1 MELLA
6 VEHRQVEEGQ
16 VDGVRE
22 GEIDPLED
30 FFAGAGADGA
40 HEVEE
45 PVAEEQRT
53 RVRHLDAVLQVKE
66 AKMSSSLLSS
76 LLSYR
81 SNEAGTIFFIGTGI
95 SNSTTTHQIL

>member
-53 RVRHLDAVLQVKE
+53 RVRHLDAVLQVEE
-66 AKMSSSLLSS
+66 AKMSYSLNF

-81 SNEAGTIFFIGTGI
+81 LNEAGTNFFIGTGI
-95 SNSTTTHQIL
+95 SNSTTTRQIL